1 VSKSDDDA
9 YLVCLRVT
17 DAAVVVPG
25 STKNTCSACGE
36 RVWVSAAS
44 LALSK
49 ERKLRILCMDCADK
63 KAAEDDDVQVQPPTE
78 EQLKEIRDTIE
89 RG

>member
-1 VSKSDDDA
+1 MSKDDDS
-9 YLVCLRVT
+9 YLVCLRVK
-17 DAAVVVPG
+17 DANVVVPG
-25 STKNTCSACGE
+25 STKNTCSDCGE

-49 ERKLRILCMDCADK
+49 QRNLRIVCMACAEK
-63 KAAEDDDVQVQPPTE
+63 RAAADDDVQIQQPTA